1 MNEEEQK
8 ILKIKEGTRAMEV
21 VNDRILFL
29 NMRIYQDKKE
39 VKELEKRNKKLF
51 KEVLKEIN
59 N

>member
-8 ILKIKEGTRAMEV
+8 IFKIKEGTRAMKV

-39 VKELEKRNKKLF
+39 IKELEKRNKKLF
-51 KEVLKEIN
+51 KEVLKEL
-59 N
+59 

>member
-39 VKELEKRNKKLF
+39 IKELEKRNKKLF
-51 KEVLKEIN
+51 KEVLKEI
-59 N
+59 

>member
-8 ILKIKEGTRAMEV
+8 IFKIKEGTRAMEV
-21 VNDRILFL
+21 ANDRILFL

-51 KEVLKEIN
+51 KEVLKEI
-59 N
+59 